1 MGSSHLRK
9 HWITHKVKCFFNVN
23 GHKTRRSQRRQERA
37 AARSPAPL
45 DLLRPTVKA
54 CTRRYA
60 SKVRFGRGFSLA
72 EIRAAGLT
80 PAFART
86 VGIAVD
92 HRRHGSN
99 QLEEANIQRLS
110 TYKANLVLFPRVEGK
125 PKKGGKGE
133 IADSTTRLDTPQL
146 HETNVLPLPKKKV
159 RVGIAA
165 LTKDLKQTKVYR
177 SIREARVNRKY
188 HGIREK
194 RALDAEKAK

>member
-1 MGSSHLRK
+1 LRK
-9 HWITHKVKCFFNVN
+9 HWITQKVKCFFNVN
-23 GHKTRRSQRRQERA
+23 GHKTVRSQKRADRA

-60 SKVRFGRGFSLA
+60 SKIRFGRGFSLE

-99 QLEEANIQRLS
+99 QMEEANIQRLT

-125 PKKGGKGE
+125 AKKGE
-133 IADSTTRLDTPQL
+133 IADSTTRLDTPQ
-146 HETNVLPLPKKKV
+146 NVEGGVLALPVVKV
-159 RVGIAA
+159 RVGLAA
-165 LTKDLKQTKVYR
+165 LTKDLKSKKVYR
-177 SIREARVNRKY
+177 SIREARINRKY
-188 HGIREK
+188 EGKRIK
-194 RALDAEKAK
+194 RAKEAADKKK

>member
-1 MGSSHLRK
+1 MRK
-9 HWITHKVKCFFNVN
+9 HWITQKVKCFFNVN
-23 GHKTRRSQRRQERA
+23 GHKTVRSQKRADRA

-60 SKVRFGRGFSLA
+60 SKIRFGRGFSLE

-99 QLEEANIQRLS
+99 QLENANIQRLT

-125 PKKGGKGE
+125 AKKGE
-133 IADSTTRLDTPQL
+133 IADSTTRLDTPQN
-146 HETNVLPLPKKKV
+146 TVGSVLALPAVKP
-159 RVGIAA
+159 RVGLAA
-165 LTKDLKQTKVYR
+165 LTKDLKSKKVYR
-177 SIREARVNRKY
+177 SIREARINRKY
-188 HGIREK
+188 EGKRIK
-194 RALDAEKAK
+194 RAKEAADKKK

>member
-1 MGSSHLRK
+1 MRK
-9 HWITHKVKCFFNVN
+9 HWITQKVKCFFNVN
-23 GHKTRRSQRRQERA
+23 GHKTVRSQKRADRA

-60 SKVRFGRGFSLA
+60 SKIRFGRGFSLE

-99 QLEEANIQRLS
+99 QMEEANIQRLT

-125 PKKGGKGE
+125 AKKGE
-133 IADSTTRLDTPQL
+133 IADSTTRLDTPQ
-146 HETNVLPLPKKKV
+146 NVEGGVLALPAVKV
-159 RVGIAA
+159 RVGLAA
-165 LTKDLKQTKVYR
+165 LTKDLKSKKVYR
-177 SIREARVNRKY
+177 SIREARINRKY
-188 HGIREK
+188 EGKRVK
-194 RALDAEKAK
+194 RAAEAEAKKK

>member
-1 MGSSHLRK
+1 LRK
-9 HWITHKVKCFFNVN
+9 HWITQKVKCFFNVN
-23 GHKTRRSQRRQERA
+23 GHKTVRSQKRADRA

-60 SKVRFGRGFSLA
+60 SKIRFGRGFSLE

-99 QLEEANIQRLS
+99 QMEEANIQRLT

-125 PKKGGKGE
+125 AKKGE
-133 IADSTTRLDTPQL
+133 IADSTTRLDTPQ
-146 HETNVLPLPKKKV
+146 NVQGGVLALPPVKA
-159 RVGIAA
+159 RVGLAA
-165 LTKDLKQTKVYR
+165 LTKDLKSKKVYR

-188 HGIREK
+188 EGKRIK
-194 RALDAEKAK
+194 RAKEAEEKKK

>member
-1 MGSSHLRK
+1 MRK
-9 HWITHKVKCFFNVN
+9 HWITQKVKCFFNVN
-23 GHKTRRSQRRQERA
+23 GHKTVRSQKRQERA

-60 SKVRFGRGFSLA
+60 SKIRFGRGFSLE

-99 QLEEANIQRLS
+99 QLENANIQRLT

-125 PKKGGKGE
+125 AKKGE
-133 IADSTTRLDTPQL
+133 IADSTTRLDTPQN
-146 HETNVLPLPKKKV
+146 TTGRVLALPAVKP
-159 RVGIAA
+159 RVGLAA
-165 LTKDLKQTKVYR
+165 LTKDLKSKKVYR
-177 SIREARVNRKY
+177 SIREARINRKY
-188 HGIREK
+188 EGKRIK
-194 RALDAEKAK
+194 RAKEAADKKK

>member
-1 MGSSHLRK
+1 MG
-9 HWITHKVKCFFNVN
+9 
-23 GHKTRRSQRRQERA
+23 A

-60 SKVRFGRGFSLA
+60 SKIRFGRGFSLA

-99 QLEEANIQRLS
+99 QMEDANIQRLT

-125 PKKGGKGE
+125 AKKGE
-133 IADSTTRLDTPQL
+133 INDLQPDSIPHKTLKVESFLFQLKRLEL
-146 HETNVLPLPKKKV
+146 VSPLSP
-159 RVGIAA
+159 R
-165 LTKDLKQTKVYR
+165 TSNPRR
-177 SIREARVNRKY
+177 STEPSEKLELIENTVEREL
-188 HGIREK
+188 RE
-194 RALDAEKAK
+194 LLM

>member
-1 MGSSHLRK
+1 LRK
-9 HWITHKVKCFFNVN
+9 HWITQKVKCFFNVN
-23 GHKTRRSQRRQERA
+23 GHKTVRSQKRADRA

-60 SKVRFGRGFSLA
+60 SKVRFGRGFSLE

-99 QLEEANIQRLS
+99 QMEEANIQRLT

-125 PKKGGKGE
+125 AKKGE
-133 IADSTTRLDTPQL
+133 IADSTTRLDTPQ
-146 HETNVLPLPKKKV
+146 NVEGGVLALPVVKV
-159 RVGIAA
+159 RVGLAA
-165 LTKDLKQTKVYR
+165 LTKDLKSKKVYR
-177 SIREARVNRKY
+177 SIREARINRKY
-188 HGIREK
+188 EGKRIK
-194 RALDAEKAK
+194 RAKEAADKKK

>member
-1 MGSSHLRK
+1 MRK
-9 HWITHKVKCFFNVN
+9 HWITQKVKCFFNVN
-23 GHKTRRSQRRQERA
+23 GHKTVRANKRAERA

-45 DLLRPTVKA
+45 DLLRPTAKC

-60 SKVRFGRGFSLA
+60 SKVRFGRGFSLE

-99 QLEEANIQRLS
+99 QMEEANIQRLT

-125 PKKGGKGE
+125 AKKGE
-133 IADSTTRLDTPQL
+133 IADSTTRLDTPQ
-146 HETNVLPLPKKKV
+146 NDVGRVLPLPPVKV
-159 RVGIAA
+159 RVGLAA
-165 LTKDLKQTKVYR
+165 LTKDLKSKKVYR
-177 SIREARVNRKY
+177 SIRQARIDRKY
-188 HGIREK
+188 EGKRVK
-194 RALDAEKAK
+194 RAKDAADKKK

>member
-1 MGSSHLRK
+1 MRK
-9 HWITHKVKCFFNVN
+9 HWITQKVKCFFNVN
-23 GHKTRRSQRRQERA
+23 GHKTVRSQKRADRA

-60 SKVRFGRGFSLA
+60 SKIRFGRGFSLE

-99 QLEEANIQRLS
+99 QMEEANIQRLT

-125 PKKGGKGE
+125 AKKGE
-133 IADSTTRLDTPQL
+133 IADSTTRLDTPQ
-146 HETNVLPLPKKKV
+146 NVEGGVLALPVVKV
-159 RVGIAA
+159 RVGLAA
-165 LTKDLKQTKVYR
+165 LTKDLKSKKVYR
-177 SIREARVNRKY
+177 SIREARINRKY
-188 HGIREK
+188 EGKRVK
-194 RALDAEKAK
+194 RAAEAEAKKK